1 MYPPSELSGSGMLP
15 VSPLHDV
22 AYWEYGNPAGQPV
35 LCVHGGP
42 GAGAYTKHSQFFDAK
57 HWRIILVD
65 QRGCG
70 QSTPLGCLEDNT
82 TDALLEDFEKVRQHL
97 QIDTWVLFGGSWGTA
112 LSLAYAQRYT
122 DRVDGLI
129 LRAMCLMRP
138 QEIDWMYREGLAG
151 VAALQPAAW
160 NQFIGP
166 LLPEERANPLAAWY
180 ARLASSDTSIR
191 DHAAGAWMRYD
202 MSVGKIPSKD
212 LQSWTGAGWKKSA
225 IGEGAPH
232 TLPPLQRPYH
242 PPQPG
247 PPGSLDLPAST
258 AAAAHGS
265 GSTTQSNG
273 PTSNGRASA
282 ARSGAHSRAQTHTP
296 SRDRGAPAARAG
308 TPEAQVPGLKGK
320 RNPLWVSPDVQ
331 QPSQASIEAGSP
343 TDSGTA
349 PAADSAAAE
358 EPQEAASKGISTW
371 TAQALLTAHY
381 CVNSAFLLD
390 NPILENIDCLRGIPA
405 IGIQGRMDLVC
416 PPGTAFDVHMAW
428 PELRLRLVGDAG
440 HSQYDPAIQHE
451 LLQATDAMRSPSW
464 PKPVRKSRA
473 VASAVL

>member
-1 MYPPSELSGSGMLP
+1 MILP
-15 VSPLHDV
+15 CAADTGIDS
-22 AYWEYGNPAGQPV
+22 V
-35 LCVHGGP
+35 L
-42 GAGAYTKHSQFFDAK
+42 
-57 HWRIILVD
+57 
-65 QRGCG
+65 
-70 QSTPLGCLEDNT
+70 
-82 TDALLEDFEKVRQHL
+82 DAL
-97 QIDTWVLFGGSWGTA
+97 TA
-112 LSLAYAQRYT
+112 NIVILTLTLTFAQ
-122 DRVDGLI
+122 
-129 LRAMCLMRP
+129 
-138 QEIDWMYREGLAG
+138 
-151 VAALQPAAW
+151 
-160 NQFIGP
+160 
-166 LLPEERANPLAAWY
+166 
-180 ARLASSDTSIR
+180 
-191 DHAAGAWMRYD
+191 AGAWMRYD

-390 NPILENIDCLRGIPA
+390 NPILEVTFPSAA
-405 IGIQGRMDLVC
+405 ICHYGLLVL
-416 PPGTAFDVHMAW
+416 GTDHVNTAFLCIWHLWVQPALCLSQCAW
-428 PELRLRLVGDAG
+428 HIRWLRNA
-440 HSQYDPAIQHE
+440 
-451 LLQATDAMRSPSW
+451 
-464 PKPVRKSRA
+464 
-473 VASAVL
+473 